1 MLIDWFT
8 VVAQLAN
15 FLILV
20 ALLKRFLW
28 KRLVQAIDQREN
40 RIAGRQAETDQK
52 SQEASRLLDEMRV
65 QKADLEHQ
73 RSEMMAQAQREAEDR
88 RNEMIRQARE
98 EVQGLESRW
107 RDDLA
112 HEQADFLDELRRRT
126 AAEMVA
132 VMRRA
137 LADLACADIE
147 HCAFEVFLEKLQTI
161 DTGTLRDLASREMT
175 VLSATELPGE
185 SRLKIQSVLEE
196 RLGAAVHPQFRRMPA
211 IAWGIE
217 LRSDGRRIGWT
228 PDSYLEA
235 LENKLREALKQRTK
249 LTAEGAR

>member
-8 VVAQLAN
+8 VVAQIAN

-40 RIAGRQAETDQK
+40 RIAGRLAEADQK
-52 SQEASRLLDEMRV
+52 NQEASRLLDQMRA
-65 QKADLEHQ
+65 QKADQEHQ

-107 RDDLA
+107 HEDLER
-112 HEQADFLDELRRRT
+112 EQVDFLDELRRRT
-126 AAEMVA
+126 AAELVA

-137 LADLACADIE
+137 LADLACADIQ

-161 DTGTLRDLASREMT
+161 DTVTLRDLASREMT
-175 VLSATELPGE
+175 VLSATELPEE
-185 SRLKIQSVLEE
+185 SRRKIQSVLEQ
-196 RLGAAVHPQFRRMPA
+196 RLGTPVHAQFSRMPA

-228 PDSYLEA
+228 PDSYLES
-235 LENKLREALKQRTK
+235 LEDKLREALEHRTK
-249 LTAEGAR
+249 LAVE